1 MAKKGTKK
9 KAAKKK
15 AAKKNT
21 RNTRAKTSSAKT
33 PQVKKTTVTFKC
45 VSHTCVAD
53 KGPKIPIG
61 DTKSTVTFKAPSCNV
76 TIQYFD
82 PATGAPL
89 RPPFEE
95 TTTTGP
101 IILNKGVPQTFTV
114 RTTAQHHNFY
124 DATCEDCGKVFEPP
138 EMIVP

>member
-15 AAKKNT
+15 AAKKKT
-21 RNTRAKTSSAKT
+21 ARKTTGKRASSARS
-33 PQVKKTTVTFKC
+33 TTITFKC
-45 VSHTCVAD
+45 ISDTCAPD
-53 KGPKIPIG
+53 KPKPHIGPK
-61 DTKSTVTFKAPSCNV
+61 KSKVTLKAPQNKV
-76 TIQYFD
+76 TLQFFD
-82 PATGAPL
+82 PDSGAPL

-101 IILNKGVPQTFTV
+101 IVIRKRGRRTFTV
-114 RTTAQHHNFY
+114 RADASPHNPY
-124 DATCEDCGKVFEPP
+124 QPTCEDPDCGTIVEPP